1 MAIVTTPAGVVTGV
15 GVATGV
21 SVGVGSGVG
30 VGVGVVS
37 ITKSGLGVG
46 RRAVSGCSFGEATTV
61 IAPAISTT
69 IMSRKRMVV
78 RLMYLISLPLAGR
91 AGEGVRQART
101 PELQSA
107 DCIGPSSTGQYWD
120 R

>member
-15 GVATGV
+15 GVLTGV
-21 SVGVGSGVG
+21 GVGVGSA

-101 PELQSA
+101 PEL
-107 DCIGPSSTGQYWD
+107 
-120 R
+120 